1 MTLHNRHGFLL
12 GIGTE
17 AVELILQKDLGLP
30 FIGEGLVLRI
40 GSFLAEFEGKML
52 KFVQFGLSEGAE
64 AVGDEKA
71 FGHL

>member
-1 MTLHNRHGFLL
+1 M
-12 GIGTE
+12 
-17 AVELILQKDLGLP
+17 ELILQKDLGLP